1 MKTVKVI
8 YKAQL
13 HHFPSKLAPCFD
25 RTIMQLHPAGYV
37 AHIRQTHYKIT
48 LAQVRSSVGKSS

>member
-1 MKTVKVI
+1 
-8 YKAQL
+8 
-13 HHFPSKLAPCFD
+13 
-25 RTIMQLHPAGYV
+25 MQLHPAGYV